1 MLIRFKNKEF
11 NLKKIVFSDE
21 SGIEAGHEAKLE
33 YYRKRGKKGVGR
45 ERISSKNRSK
55 FN

>member
-11 NLKKIVFSDE
+11 NLKKIIFSDKC
-21 SGIEAGHEAKLE
+21 GIEAGHGARPE
-33 YYRKRGKKGVGR
+33 YYRKKGKKGVGR